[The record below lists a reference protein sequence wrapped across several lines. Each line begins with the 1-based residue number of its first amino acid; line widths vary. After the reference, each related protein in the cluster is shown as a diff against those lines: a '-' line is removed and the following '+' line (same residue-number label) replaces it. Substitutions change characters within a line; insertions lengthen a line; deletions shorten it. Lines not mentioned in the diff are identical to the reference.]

1 MSLRLDSLPD
11 EDIPA
16 QMAKDKKCKSLKEN
30 LEVLQVQS
38 DQVSEDISLTSSE
51 EAELMKAQ
59 SVDDSMSK
67 KIPQDNSSLSWE
79 NREGVEIT
87 LTAQPEDTVVGEER
101 LDITENEDHVGD
113 DEMDTR
119 SEVSS
124 SSRVSNQHSPPLS
137 SESSSSHSGSEK
149 EDGDEEGR
157 GHKRKRKQLK
167 SSIDE
172 KSSSPKRPKS
182 DGEGKSKKY
191 DYSTKLNYLF
201 RDARFFLMKSNN
213 PENIS
218 LAKSKGVWSTP
229 PQNEA
234 KLNQAFRQCR
244 NVLLVFSVKE
254 SGKFCGF
261 ARLSI
266 ESRRDASP
274 VQWILPPGL
283 SSRALGGVFRI
294 DWISKKDLSF
304 TRVMHLYNPWNE
316 GKPVKIGRDGQEVE
330 NHVGEELCR
339 LFAEDSDVEWSTV
352 LRRSKDS
359 ARRVQVA
366 NGGVRPR
373 GPMAPL
379 QLQQQQQQQQ
389 QQHQQQQ
396 QQGGGRRGFRDRNRN
411 RGGFGSG
418 RSGINDSHDM
428 GRGNLRRRQS
438 NDDDYHRNNN
448 RNLQKRG
455 RGYRDFKDNRRER
468 SPGVNPYAMHRERAY
483 TAAYAEFM
491 REYSSLGPIP
501 YPPPPPFEPLAPARY
516 YDGPPLPEY
525 PPPPPPPLPS
535 RSSRGESHR
544 SYERSVDE
552 FLRRTA
558 DRREDRSRERR
569 LRERR

>member
-1 MSLRLDSLPD
+1 MSVRLGPVPD
-11 EDIPA
+11 KDIPA
-16 QMAKDKKCKSLKEN
+16 HQMAKDKKCKSLKEN

-38 DQVSEDISLTSSE
+38 DQTSEDISLTSSE
-51 EAELMKAQ
+51 EAELMKVQ
-59 SVDDSMSK
+59 SVDDCLSK
-67 KIPQDNSSLSWE
+67 KIPQDSSSLSWE
-79 NREGVEIT
+79 VREGVEIT

-101 LDITENEDHVGD
+101 LDITETEDQVV
-113 DEMDTR
+113 DEDLDTR
-119 SEVSS
+119 SEISS
-124 SSRVSNQHSPPLS
+124 SPRVSNQQSPPLS

-157 GHKRKRKQLK
+157 GHKRKRKQSK
-167 SSIDE
+167 CAVND
-172 KSSSPKRPKS
+172 KNSSPKRPKS
-182 DGEGKSKKY
+182 EGDGKSKKY

-244 NVLLVFSVKE
+244 NVLLIFSVKE

-339 LFAEDSDVEWSTV
+339 LFSEDPDVQWSTV

-359 ARRVQVA
+359 ARRIQVA

-389 QQHQQQQ
+389 QPHQ

-418 RSGINDSHDM
+418 RSGISDCHDM
-428 GRGNLRRRQS
+428 GRGNLRRRPS
-438 NDDDYHRNNN
+438 NEDDYQRNN

-468 SPGVNPYAMHRERAY
+468 SPGLNPYAMHRERAY

-501 YPPPPPFEPLAPARY
+501 YPPPPPFEPLSSARY
-516 YDGPPLPEY
+516 YDGPALPEY

-552 FLRRTA
+552 FLRRTV

>member
-1 MSLRLDSLPD
+1 MRIWTLEVKLVLLPEYQTNKAHPCHRSLRHLTLD
-11 EDIPA
+11 
-16 QMAKDKKCKSLKEN
+16 QKKRMAMKKDVATRGNASNPSAL
-30 LEVLQVQS
+30 S
-38 DQVSEDISLTSSE
+38 TT
-51 EAELMKAQ
+51 
-59 SVDDSMSK
+59 
-67 KIPQDNSSLSWE
+67 KIL
-79 NREGVEIT
+79 R
-87 LTAQPEDTVVGEER
+87 R
-101 LDITENEDHVGD
+101 
-113 DEMDTR
+113 
-119 SEVSS
+119 
-124 SSRVSNQHSPPLS
+124 
-137 SESSSSHSGSEK
+137 
-149 EDGDEEGR
+149 
-157 GHKRKRKQLK
+157 
-167 SSIDE
+167 
-172 KSSSPKRPKS
+172 RPKS
-182 DGEGKSKKY
+182 EGDGKSKKY

-244 NVLLVFSVKE
+244 NVLLIFSVKE

-316 GKPVKIGRDGQEVE
+316 GKPVKIGRDG
-330 NHVGEELCR
+330 
-339 LFAEDSDVEWSTV
+339 
-352 LRRSKDS
+352 RRSKES
-359 ARRVQVA
+359 ARRIQVA

-389 QQHQQQQ
+389 QPHQ

-418 RSGINDSHDM
+418 RSGISDCHDM
-428 GRGNLRRRQS
+428 GRGNLRRRPS
-438 NDDDYHRNNN
+438 NEDDYQRNN

-468 SPGVNPYAMHRERAY
+468 SPGLNPYAAY

-501 YPPPPPFEPLAPARY
+501 YPPPPPFEPLSSARY
-516 YDGPPLPEY
+516 YDGPALPEY

-552 FLRRTA
+552 FLRRTV

>member
-1 MSLRLDSLPD
+1 
-11 EDIPA
+11 
-16 QMAKDKKCKSLKEN
+16 
-30 LEVLQVQS
+30 
-38 DQVSEDISLTSSE
+38 
-51 EAELMKAQ
+51 
-59 SVDDSMSK
+59 
-67 KIPQDNSSLSWE
+67 
-79 NREGVEIT
+79 
-87 LTAQPEDTVVGEER
+87 
-101 LDITENEDHVGD
+101 
-113 DEMDTR
+113 
-119 SEVSS
+119 
-124 SSRVSNQHSPPLS
+124 
-137 SESSSSHSGSEK
+137 
-149 EDGDEEGR
+149 
-157 GHKRKRKQLK
+157 
-167 SSIDE
+167 
-172 KSSSPKRPKS
+172 
-182 DGEGKSKKY
+182 
-191 DYSTKLNYLF
+191 
-201 RDARFFLMKSNN
+201 MKSNN

-218 LAKSKGVWSTP
+218 LAKSKGCVWSTP

-379 QLQQQQQQQQ
+379 QLQQQQQQQH
-389 QQHQQQQ
+389 QHQQQ

-428 GRGNLRRRQS
+428 GRYTAQIN
-438 NDDDYHRNNN
+438 
-448 RNLQKRG
+448 QKRLHSSMRTFSVKKKCVPLELFVDG
-455 RGYRDFKDNRRER
+455 SCYGAAKVSESRDQ
-468 SPGVNPYAMHRERAY
+468 
-483 TAAYAEFM
+483 T
-491 REYSSLGPIP
+491 
-501 YPPPPPFEPLAPARY
+501 PPKNSEVTEV
-516 YDGPPLPEY
+516 G
-525 PPPPPPPLPS
+525 S
-535 RSSRGESHR
+535 
-544 SYERSVDE
+544 
-552 FLRRTA
+552 
-558 DRREDRSRERR
+558 
-569 LRERR
+569 